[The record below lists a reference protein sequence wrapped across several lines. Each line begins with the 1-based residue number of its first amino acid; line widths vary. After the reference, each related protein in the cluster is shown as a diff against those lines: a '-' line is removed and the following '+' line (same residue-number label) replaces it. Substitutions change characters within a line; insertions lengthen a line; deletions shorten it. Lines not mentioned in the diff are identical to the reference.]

1 MVYSCLEAGDV
12 NEANEQLNN
21 LLNMAHK
28 ENTLELEIQ
37 AEVFLTKAMVE
48 TTCHL
53 WESAEVTL

>member
-1 MVYSCLEAGDV
+1 
-12 NEANEQLNN
+12 
-21 LLNMAHK
+21 MAHK